1 MNGGFRSVAMTF
13 VGFSVSLKAPVVC
26 VIFAVDWQLVGKP
39 YVIND
44 REKSIEL

>member
-1 MNGGFRSVAMTF
+1 MTF

-26 VIFAVDWQLVGKP
+26 VFAVDWQLVGKP